1 MSAHTELDSLQRT
14 LNHAIDAFREELIKA
29 DLPPWTL
36 EATEPHVLDND
47 AYLPSPRL
55 YEARRLVLG
64 ASQHIRAHVIGTH
77 LSDHPVYSDHRAY
90 NIALDLRPQL
100 KEYYRASSRLSYNT
114 HMRKS

>member
-29 DLPPWTL
+29 DLPPLTL

-64 ASQHIRAHVIGTH
+64 ASQHIRAHVIEPIFLTI
-77 LSDHPVYSDHRAY
+77 LYSDYCAY

-100 KEYYRASSRLSYNT
+100 KEYCRASLRLSYNT
-114 HMRKS
+114 HTRKS